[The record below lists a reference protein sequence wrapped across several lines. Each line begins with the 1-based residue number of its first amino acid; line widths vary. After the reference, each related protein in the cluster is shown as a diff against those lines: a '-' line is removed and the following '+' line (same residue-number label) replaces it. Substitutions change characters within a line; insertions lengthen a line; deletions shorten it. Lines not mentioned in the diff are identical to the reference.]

1 MRDRTQRDAR
11 VVVVRLELLDHVTD
25 AALQDVVAQVD
36 AERVPS
42 HELAGARDRVGDP
55 LRRPLDQIREL
66 DAIPRAVAEELA
78 DFLRHVVAEDDPDV
92 RDPRVVQVLDAVQD
106 VRLVHEREELLGPG
120 VGEGPQVRAVAA
132 RQDDALHSVSLMS
145 SSASRKVG
153 DLLSRNRSTLPTS
166 RDESDGR
173 RARSS
178 ASASR
183 AAFRSPFS
191 RPNTSQISRP
201 ISKRVGYDRVATWKI
216 PVARICIATHIA
228 SPSSMTR

>member
-1 MRDRTQRDAR
+1 
-11 VVVVRLELLDHVTD
+11 
-25 AALQDVVAQVD
+25 
-36 AERVPS
+36 
-42 HELAGARDRVGDP
+42 
-55 LRRPLDQIREL
+55 
-66 DAIPRAVAEELA
+66 
-78 DFLRHVVAEDDPDV
+78 
-92 RDPRVVQVLDAVQD
+92 
-106 VRLVHEREELLGPG
+106 
-120 VGEGPQVRAVAA
+120 
-132 RQDDALHSVSLMS
+132 

-178 ASASR
+178 APASR

-216 PVARICIATHIA
+216 PVARRSNKSNAVRAAAGAYEGETRWSVKSGTGCRRR
-228 SPSSMTR
+228 SSSRIQVKLFVFLQTRPTPTLDEVQTNRLS